1 MNKGCLMSHRTRPAW
16 FASLPL
22 LLAAVFSAAM
32 TAAVPAHAQERWPAR
47 PVTLVIPFP
56 AGGGTDIIARTL
68 AVRLQERLGR
78 PFVIENRPGAG
89 GLIGTQQVA
98 KAAPDGYT
106 YVIGI
111 TNTFAINPAFYKDK
125 TLPYDPV
132 KDFQPVSMLAIGP
145 HVLVIHPDTPAKTM
159 REYIEW
165 GKTQKDKLSY
175 ASYGNGSTAHLI
187 TEMLKEQNG
196 LDFVHVPYKGIP
208 PALADVMGGRVTLLV
223 SSTAPA
229 VPLIQAGR
237 LRALAIYGDKRLE
250 SLPDV
255 PTMQELGFKETNLQI
270 WYGLFAPAGT
280 PMPIVERMNTEL
292 RAILSSREVQDI
304 FVKAGI
310 FASPTGIDEYAVFV
324 KAETERWGR
333 LVRISGAQAE

>member
-1 MNKGCLMSHRTRPAW
+1 MPKLARLSWMHL
-16 FASLPL
+16 LPIIL
-22 LLAAVFSAAM
+22 LLLVWN
-32 TAAVPAHAQERWPAR
+32 AHAQETWPAR

-56 AGGGTDIIARTL
+56 PGGGTDIIARTL

-78 PFVIENRPGAG
+78 AFVIENRPGAG

-111 TNTFAINPAFYKDK
+111 TNTFAINPSFYKS
-125 TLPYDPV
+125 LPYDPV
-132 KDFQPVSMLAIGP
+132 KDFQPISLLAIGP
-145 HVLVIHPDTPAKTM
+145 HVLVIHPDTPARTI
-159 REYIEW
+159 REYIDY
-165 GKTQKDKLSY
+165 GRTQKGKLSY

-187 TEMLKEQNG
+187 TEMFKEQNG

-208 PALADVMGGRVTLLV
+208 PALADLMAGRVTLLV

-237 LRALAIYGDKRLE
+237 LRALAIYGDRRLE
-250 SLPDV
+250 SLPEV
-255 PTMQELGFKETNLQI
+255 PTMQELGFKDTNLQI

-280 PMPIVERMNTEL
+280 PMPIAVRLNGEL
-292 RAILSSREVQDI
+292 RAILGSREVQDI

-310 FASPTGIDEYAVFV
+310 FAAPTGIEEYAGFV
-324 KAETERWGR
+324 RAETDRWGR
-333 LVRISGAQAE
+333 LVKISGAQAE

>member
-1 MNKGCLMSHRTRPAW
+1 MPNTAKHGYRLSALTRMA
-16 FASLPL
+16 AAAAL
-22 LLAAVFSAAM
+22 LILAAASSMAL
-32 TAAVPAHAQERWPAR
+32 AQERWPAR
-47 PVTLVIPFP
+47 AITLVIPFP
-56 AGGGTDIIARTL
+56 PGGGTDIIARTV
-68 AVRLQERLGR
+68 AVRLQEKLGR
-78 PFVIENRPGAG
+78 PVVIDNRPGAG

-111 TNTFAINPAFYKDK
+111 TNTFAINPAFYKS
-125 TLPYDPV
+125 LPYDPV
-132 KDFQPVSMLAIGP
+132 RDFQPVSMLAIGP
-145 HVLVIHPDTPAKTM
+145 HVLVIHPDTPARTI
-159 REYIEW
+159 REYIEY
-165 GKTQKDKLSY
+165 GKAQKGKLSY

-208 PALADVMGGRVTLLV
+208 PALADLMAGRVTLLV

-255 PTMQELGFKETNLQI
+255 PTMAELGFKDTNLQI

-280 PMPIVERMNTEL
+280 PPPVVERMNSEL
-292 RAILSSREVQDI
+292 RAILGSREVQDI

-310 FASPTGIDEYAVFV
+310 FAAPTTVDDYTAFV
-324 KAETERWGR
+324 RAETERWGR

>member
-1 MNKGCLMSHRTRPAW
+1 MPATAKRALMSGLSRLAIATAFLI
-16 FASLPL
+16 FA
-22 LLAAVFSAAM
+22 
-32 TAAVPAHAQERWPAR
+32 TASSMALAQERWPAR
-47 PVTLVIPFP
+47 AITLVIPFP
-56 AGGGTDIIARTL
+56 PGGGTDIIARTL
-68 AVRLQERLGR
+68 AVRLQEKLGR
-78 PFVIENRPGAG
+78 PVVIENRAGAG

-111 TNTFAINPAFYKDK
+111 TNTFAINPAFYKS
-125 TLPYDPV
+125 LPYDPAR
-132 KDFQPVSMLAIGP
+132 DFQPISMLAIGP
-145 HVLVIHPDTPAKTM
+145 HVLVIHPDTPARTL
-159 REYIEW
+159 REYIEY
-165 GKTQKDKLSY
+165 GKSQNGKLSY

-208 PALADVMGGRVTLLV
+208 PALADLMAGRVTLLV

-229 VPLIQAGR
+229 VPLILAGR

-255 PTMQELGFKETNLQI
+255 PTMAELGFKDTNLQI

-280 PMPIVERMNTEL
+280 PPPVVARMNSEL
-292 RAILSSREVQDI
+292 RAILGSREVQDI

-310 FASPTGIDEYAVFV
+310 FASPTTVDDYTAFV
-324 KAETERWGR
+324 RAETERWGR
-333 LVRISGAQAE
+333 LVRISGAQAD

>member
-1 MNKGCLMSHRTRPAW
+1 MPRILNRV
-16 FASLPL
+16 L
-22 LLAAVFSAAM
+22 LEGLSRLGAAAVCVLLVVASAA
-32 TAAVPAHAQERWPAR
+32 AIAQERWPAR
-47 PVTLVIPFP
+47 PITMVIPFP
-56 AGGGTDIIARTL
+56 PGGGTDIIARTL
-68 AVRLQERLGR
+68 SVRLQEKLGR
-78 PFVIENRPGAG
+78 PVVIENRPGAG

-111 TNTFAINPAFYKDK
+111 TNTFAINPAFYKS
-125 TLPYDPV
+125 LPYDPV
-132 KDFQPVSMLAIGP
+132 KDFQPISMLAIGP
-145 HVLVIHPDTPAKTM
+145 HVLVIHPDTPARNI
-159 REYIEW
+159 REYLDY
-165 GKTQKDKLSY
+165 GKSQKGKLSY

-208 PALADVMGGRVTLLV
+208 PALADLMAGRVTLLV

-250 SLPDV
+250 SLPEV
-255 PTMQELGFKETNLQI
+255 PTMAELGFKDTNLQI

-280 PMPIVERMNTEL
+280 PAPVVERMNSEL
-292 RAILSSREVQDI
+292 RAILGSREVQDI

-310 FASPTGIDEYAVFV
+310 FAAPTTVDDYTAFV
-324 KAETERWGR
+324 RAETERWGR